1 MLFSDGIS
9 EAMNDAGE
17 EFGDDRLI
25 GCLNGITKAE
35 ADSRLHRI
43 FASVKQF
50 TAAAPQHDDVTAMV
64 VSYRSPAA

>member
-17 EFGDDRLI
+17 EFGDDRLV
-25 GCLNGITKAE
+25 GCLDGVTKGE

-43 FASVKQF
+43 FASVRQF

-64 VSYRSPAA
+64 VSYRPPAA